1 MTTSRPP
8 IETSERGAPS
18 AAPPEAIL
26 QAWRHLSPVLHGRR
40 VTLREPRPSDAG
52 TLLALLSTH
61 DVARLMAP
69 PPHTRHSF
77 EQFIVRARERRA
89 AGEGVCFGVVPQGHA
104 APVGL
109 FQVWQMDAAFN
120 VAEWGFALASACWG
134 DGLFFASAP
143 LVIDFVFDV
152 LGARRLEAR
161 AAVQNGRGNGALR
174 KLGAQQEALLR
185 RSLLKNGTYLDQILW
200 AIEADEWRA
209 LGTTRKLR
217 IH

>member
-1 MTTSRPP
+1 MKTSSPP
-8 IETSERGAPS
+8 LETSERGAHPS
-18 AAPPEAIL
+18 LPPEAIL
-26 QAWRHLSPVLHGRR
+26 QAWRHLSPVLQGRR
-40 VTLREPRPSDAG
+40 VTLREPRLSDAG

-61 DVARLMAP
+61 DVSRFIAP
-69 PPHTRHSF
+69 PPHTLQSF
-77 EQFIVRARERRA
+77 EQFIVKARERRA
-89 AGEGVCFGVVPQGHA
+89 AGEGVCFAVVPQGHA

-109 FQVWQMDAAFN
+109 FQVRQMDAAFN
-120 VAEWGFALASACWG
+120 VAEWAFALASAFWG

-143 LVIDFVFDV
+143 LVIDFAFDV

-185 RSLLKNGTYLDQILW
+185 RSLLKNGIYLDQILW